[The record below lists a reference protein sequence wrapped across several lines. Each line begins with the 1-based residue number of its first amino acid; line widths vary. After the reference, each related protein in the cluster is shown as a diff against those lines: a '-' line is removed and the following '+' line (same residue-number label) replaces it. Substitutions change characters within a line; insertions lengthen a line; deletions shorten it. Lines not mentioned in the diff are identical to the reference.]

1 MNKITTGAP
10 IVLSTETPV
19 SNINASNWKALK
31 ISHVLMSVSTANL
44 YHRDVHIAE
53 LQKRTDCFSLHDS
66 IELIKGS
73 LDNYAKRYKLD
84 ETSTL
89 ELRVTTEY
97 SIRPLVEVENEATKK
112 ARKYTTIPKGLYVQ
126 NLDGHLCELPIKYPL
141 ASLTVWSSLLSQ
153 EENEAAIETA
163 MTSVTE
169 KIVKESLEDGTSEY
183 LHHFMLN
190 KVPKIDFNIAYSDLI
205 EIFSQDDDYIGDVV
219 TKLPMR
225 LKNTMCIREMDDYT
239 LRIRA
244 KATELH
250 GLQKY
255 GSYGYIY
262 HLDDVLIVMTILME
276 GHPSK
281 KLIFSSV
288 MHDAIEDVEGLDPYE
303 VFFAGG
309 LGDKSD
315 IQTLQGLTNPTGQ
328 CKYEVEKKMIRKLC
342 KLSIGLDYEYR
353 TLITKISDRISNV
366 TRCAL
371 NPTKESTI
379 QKYLGSEGELIKVC
393 EDHLV
398 KAQKNDLLSP
408 LQLRALEKGIR
419 LLKDAFLALKL
430 ATSKI

>member
-1 MNKITTGAP
+1 
-10 IVLSTETPV
+10 
-19 SNINASNWKALK
+19 
-31 ISHVLMSVSTANL
+31 
-44 YHRDVHIAE
+44 
-53 LQKRTDCFSLHDS
+53 
-66 IELIKGS
+66 
-73 LDNYAKRYKLD
+73 
-84 ETSTL
+84 
-89 ELRVTTEY
+89 
-97 SIRPLVEVENEATKK
+97 
-112 ARKYTTIPKGLYVQ
+112 
-126 NLDGHLCELPIKYPL
+126 
-141 ASLTVWSSLLSQ
+141 
-153 EENEAAIETA
+153 
-163 MTSVTE
+163 
-169 KIVKESLEDGTSEY
+169 
-183 LHHFMLN
+183 
-190 KVPKIDFNIAYSDLI
+190 
-205 EIFSQDDDYIGDVV
+205 
-219 TKLPMR
+219 
-225 LKNTMCIREMDDYT
+225 
-239 LRIRA
+239 
-244 KATELH
+244 
-250 GLQKY
+250 
-255 GSYGYIY
+255 
-262 HLDDVLIVMTILME
+262 ME

-315 IQTLQGLTNPTGQ
+315 IHTLQGLTNPTGQ

-379 QKYLGSEGELIKVC
+379 QKYLGSEGEFIKVC

-430 ATSKI
+430 ATSNI